1 MSSDPAADLRQKVA
15 DRLDLERLPVH
26 VAFIMDGNGRW
37 AQQRLLKRV
46 QGHEKGSDAVRS
58 VVRTCRELGIPI
70 LTLFAFSTENW
81 QRPRSEIDAL
91 MRLLKKFLVSE
102 EEEMLQNGIR
112 LNVIGQMQRLPTDVQ
127 EALQARMAAT
137 HHNEGLWLNLA
148 LSYGGR
154 EEIVNMAQQLAVK
167 VREGQIQPEQI
178 TADLVAAHLYTQ
190 NMPDPD
196 LLVRTGGD
204 MRISNFL
211 LWQLAY
217 TEIYITRTL
226 WPDFDQTEFIDILQD
241 YQQRERRFGKIRT

>member
-1 MSSDPAADLRQKVA
+1 MSSKVA
-15 DRLDLERLPVH
+15 FDAEGAAAFSLDAARLPVH

-46 QGHEKGSDAVRS
+46 QGHEKGAEAVRT

-70 LTLFAFSTENW
+70 LTLYAFSTENW
-81 QRPRSEIDAL
+81 QRPRSEIEAL
-91 MRLLKKFLVSE
+91 MILLKKFLVSE
-102 EEEMLQNGIR
+102 EKEMMKNGIR
-112 LNVIGQMQRLPTDVQ
+112 LNVIGQMHRLPSDVQ
-127 EALQARMAAT
+127 EALQARMEAT
-137 HHNEGLWLNLA
+137 RNHEALWLNLA

-154 EEIVNMAQQLAVK
+154 EEIVTM
-167 VREGQIQPEQI
+167 VRRIAEDVQTGRVQSADITPE
-178 TADLVAAHLYTQ
+178 LVATYLYTR

-217 TEIYITRTL
+217 TELHITPTL
-226 WPDFDQTEFIDILQD
+226 WPDFTQSEFIAILNE
-241 YQQRERRFGKIRT
+241 YQQRDRRFGTIRT